1 MIRSFGGIAPQI
13 APTVYV
19 DECAQIIGDVV
30 IGEHASIWPNVV
42 IRGDVNYIRIGS
54 HTNIQD
60 NSVLHVETDRYPL
73 VVGDRVTVGHSVV
86 LHGCRIESRCLI
98 GIGAV
103 VLNGVQIG
111 EGSIVGAGSVVSERA
126 VIPPGSLVLGVPGKV
141 RRPVTNEEIER
152 MERTVNAYI
161 RLKDQYLA
169 ERGGKA

>member
-13 APTVYV
+13 APTAYV
-19 DECAQIIGDVV
+19 DETAQIIGDVV
-30 IGEHASIWPNVV
+30 IEEHASIWPNVV

-60 NSVLHVETDRYPL
+60 NSVLHVGTDRYPL
-73 VVGDRVTVGHSVV
+73 LVGDRVTVGHNVV

-111 EGSIVGAGSVVSERA
+111 EGSIVAAGSVV
-126 VIPPGSLVLGVPGKV
+126 
-141 RRPVTNEEIER
+141 
-152 MERTVNAYI
+152 
-161 RLKDQYLA
+161 
-169 ERGGKA
+169 

>member
-1 MIRSFGGIAPQI
+1 MIRSFGGVVPQI
-13 APTVYV
+13 APTAYV
-19 DECAQIIGDVV
+19 DETAQIIGDVV

-42 IRGDVNYIRIGS
+42 IRGDVNSICIGS

-73 VVGDRVTVGHSVV
+73 LVGDRVTVGHNVV

-111 EGSIVGAGSVVSERA
+111 EGSIVGAGSVVPEHA
-126 VIPPGSLVLGVPGKV
+126 VIPPGSLVLGVPGKLH
-141 RRPVTNEEIER
+141 RQVTPEEVER
-152 MERTVNAYI
+152 MERTVAAYI

-169 ERGGKA
+169 ERGGKV